1 MFDNVFIVIDA
12 LDECTTTVE
21 LMEFLENVIRWKH
34 MSLHL
39 LVTSRRVIE
48 IEEVLEGS
56 VDASQSLA
64 ISNVDEDIKLYVSQI
79 LQKDKSFTRWDQES
93 LLEINKVLTEGEHG
107 I

>member
-39 LVTSRRVIE
+39 LVTSRRVVE

-107 I
+107 M

>member
-1 MFDNVFIVIDA
+1 MFDDVFIVIDA

-39 LVTSRRVIE
+39 LVTSRRVVE

-64 ISNVDEDIKLYVSQI
+64 ISNVDKDIKLYVSQI
-79 LQKDKSFTRWDQES
+79 LQKDKSFTRWDQET

-107 I
+107 M